1 MLTILFAACLLAQ
14 QQAKPQPKPRQ
25 QQMDAVTVQGREF
38 SIPHVPATEK
48 QAKKEYKAVLKK
60 IKSTIDILE
69 DDLALLYS
77 KYHGDELFRDFAIP
91 KEKAALPEAT
101 FFSSVIEDEKLASH
115 FDEIVR
121 QWNEWQLTTVQA
133 GAGKIVP
140 SKESPQN
147 DAPETAPRLDRL
159 PGVEYKKQKFTVEHV
174 EVDVLPA
181 LREVLAEWGIELVAI
196 KEDPESMRVK
206 EYIERKREENKGQQI
221 TLNPKNF
228 RTVHYQLDLP
238 TVASL
243 QSVMGFSKS
252 EAKKIR
258 NQKALS
264 TLVIFS
270 TAKAK
275 TPLTP
280 LAPWEKAEEEE
291 ELEELEVEIKGPSID
306 AEAKKL
312 SFQMTQNWANVEIAK
327 AVSGLYA
334 PGFAKAW
341 ESFQDY
347 LNGRIREFLEME
359 ASPLIYQDGDI
370 KRLYDMASIKFME
383 QLSLSLWLCQN
394 VWHRMAATVADS
406 PKPSAKLAPNIVRAA
421 TANNPDSYIVLN
433 EMGKKDLDKVA
444 KAISRKDPRLFI
456 VRLAQPIYAPNEG
469 ETPQAEETTVKV
481 TIAMNGSV
489 SNAEYVSGPEHL
501 REISLQ
507 AAKLLKFYS
516 LRESGFNAPQSAN
529 ISFSF

>member
-1 MLTILFAACLLAQ
+1 MLTTLFAACLLMQ
-14 QQAKPQPKPRQ
+14 QPPRPQAKPRQ
-25 QQMDAVTVQGREF
+25 QQMDAVTVQGRDF
-38 SIPHVPATEK
+38 SIPHVPSTEK

-77 KYHGDELFRDFAIP
+77 KYHGDDLFRDFAIP
-91 KEKAALPEAT
+91 KEKAALPEAA
-101 FFSSVIEDEKLASH
+101 FFSSVIEDEKLASY

-133 GAGKIVP
+133 GAGKILP
-140 SKESPQN
+140 SKESPKN
-147 DAPETAPRLDRL
+147 DAPEAAPRLDRF
-159 PGVEYKKQKFTVEHV
+159 PGVEYKKQKFTVEGVH
-174 EVDVLPA
+174 VDVLPA
-181 LREVLAEWGIELVAI
+181 LREVLAEWGIELVAE
-196 KEDPESMRVK
+196 KGSSTP
-206 EYIERKREENKGQQI
+206 ERKIMVKFQTNV
-221 TLNPKNF
+221 NSKNF

-238 TVASL
+238 VVSSL
-243 QSVMGFSKS
+243 QSVMGLSKHD
-252 EAKKIR
+252 AKVLR
-258 NQKALS
+258 NQKALA
-264 TLVIFS
+264 TLMIFS
-270 TAKAK
+270 TAKAE

-280 LAPWEKAEEEE
+280 AAPWEEVELEE

-359 ASPLIYQDGDI
+359 ASPLIYRDGDI

-394 VWHRMAATVADS
+394 VWHRMSATVADS
-406 PKPSAKLAPNIVRAA
+406 PKPLAKLAPNIVRAA

-433 EMGKKDLDKVA
+433 EMGKKDLDKLA
-444 KAISRKDPRLFI
+444 KAISRKDPRLFM

-501 REISLQ
+501 RELSLQ
-507 AAKLLKFYS
+507 AAKLLKFYP

-529 ISFSF
+529 ISFNFD